1 MKKQITKKPVARK
14 PTTKPATKANGK
26 SPTKAKP
33 AAKDYGMFKGKK
45 LYPTKAVAKENP
57 RRATAK
63 DRSGKERE
71 SNGHRALEFIRKN
84 PGATYEQ
91 FLAAKLRPADL
102 RWDVK
107 LGRVEV
113 RA

>member
-1 MKKQITKKPVARK
+1 
-14 PTTKPATKANGK
+14 
-26 SPTKAKP
+26 
-33 AAKDYGMFKGKK
+33 MFKGKK
-45 LYPTKAVAKENP
+45 LFPSKEVAKANP
-57 RRATAK
+57 RPATAK
-63 DRSGKERE
+63 DRAGKERE

-91 FLAAKLRPADL
+91 FLAARLRPADL